1 MPLYT
6 NRLGDNVY
14 PGAGR
19 SDDGPALY
27 DSRRSNSWLVKST
40 AWLQPA
46 VRLGGTLAHVV
57 EMAGECGGGAEEERL
72 LDASEHATVA
82 AVARLSA
89 SAHELLAHAFEAGGR
104 WVMKSSS

>member
-27 DSRRSNSWLVKST
+27 DSRRSNSWLVKSA

-57 EMAGECGGGAEEERL
+57 ELAGECGQAKSKPTTGRASRAGPMLQL
-72 LDASEHATVA
+72 LRRRVA
-82 AVARLSA
+82 CTGHQR
-89 SAHELLAHAFEAGGR
+89 H
-104 WVMKSSS
+104 WCC